1 MSQEVLPSAAETFY
15 VVAGVDYG
23 TQSDVIKVQLFD
35 GEKSFGPPFFIQE
48 CLGLYAIPA
57 QAAYHE
63 GALYTGWELDDHIR
77 GLKEPTIPSD
87 KVIQFA
93 KLALYEHSKG
103 SPMTSCVKRVE
114 EQLAWHGKNLDEF
127 LADHLAALIN
137 KGRNFLVEHPSLSFS
152 EDRIRNMPWHVRLT
166 VPHSWSPSACTR
178 MQNAARNAGIKIT
191 SLASEPEC
199 AVASSIDLLCG
210 QKVQMPRPL
219 VEQSRI
225 LCADLGC
232 GTADYTL
239 VELADA
245 LAINSKLRVLK
256 ETGDPLGG
264 SQGIN
269 ERLLATYE
277 KSLGD
282 EDAVREKAE
291 SLGFGLASFRYL
303 ILDYIERHKM
313 DFPGRGFYPIVLLHP
328 DGRMEQ
334 YAFSESVSPL
344 CKYIDE
350 TRS

>member
-1 MSQEVLPSAAETFY
+1 MSQEVLPSAAETCYF
-15 VVAGVDYG
+15 VAGVDYG

-35 GEKSFGPPFFIQE
+35 GEKSYGPPFFIQE
-48 CLGLYAIPA
+48 CLNNNAIPA

-63 GALYTGWELDDHIR
+63 GVLYTGWDLRDHIR
-77 GLKEPTIPSD
+77 GLKEPTISCA

-103 SPMTSCVKRVE
+103 SPMESCVKRVG
-114 EQLAWHGKNLDEF
+114 EQLAWHGKSLDEF

-137 KGRNFLVEHPSLSFS
+137 KARNALVHHPLLMLFPQ
-152 EDRIRNMPWHVRLT
+152 DRIRSMPWHVRLT
-166 VPHSWSPSACTR
+166 VPHSWSPSACAR

-210 QKVQMPRPL
+210 QKVPMPRPL
-219 VEQSRI
+219 VEHSRI
-225 LCADLGC
+225 LSADLGC

-239 VELADA
+239 VELTDA

-269 ERLLATYE
+269 EHLLATYE
-277 KSLGD
+277 RSLGD

-291 SLGFGLASFRYL
+291 SFDCDLAAFRWF
-303 ILDYIERHKM
+303 ILDCIENNKM
-313 DFPGRGFYPIVLLHP
+313 DFPGKGSYPILLHHP
-328 DGRMEQ
+328 DGRLEY
-334 YAFSESVSPL
+334 YAFSE
-344 CKYIDE
+344 
-350 TRS
+350 